1 MTMKADL
8 STDDD
13 VMGQKPG
20 ALGFGNGRSF
30 ARGLVLGLAIGGLC
44 VWFVFRQSGDSSDEA
59 FVVVE
64 RPNSPVTRETYTKIR
79 PGMSSWEVH
88 DLLGSGEVISEQGMV
103 VDANG
108 QYRKWEN
115 LGRRVSNSSGTVP
128 DHDGQPREDVR
139 RTVRWSN
146 GKRMITVV
154 FHNDSVVEKIEENLY

>member
-1 MTMKADL
+1 MKADL

-20 ALGFGNGRSF
+20 ALGGGSGRSF
-30 ARGLVLGLAIGGLC
+30 ARGLALGLAIGGLC
-44 VWFVFRQSGDSSDEA
+44 TWFVFRPSNETA
-59 FVVVE
+59 TAVIAPVE

-88 DLLGSGEVISEQGMV
+88 DMLGSGEVIGEQGMI
-103 VDANG
+103 VDENG

-115 LGRRVSNSSGTVP
+115 LGRRVSNSSGTVS